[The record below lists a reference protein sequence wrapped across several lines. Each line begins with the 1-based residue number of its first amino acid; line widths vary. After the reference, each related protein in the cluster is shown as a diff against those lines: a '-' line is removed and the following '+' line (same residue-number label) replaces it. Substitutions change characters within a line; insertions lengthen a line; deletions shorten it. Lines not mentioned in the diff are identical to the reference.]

1 MEPNR
6 AFLSHIIYPES
17 FVNDSKS
24 SSWLIGW
31 NIDEFKCIIACLIE
45 KSQASL
51 EDLEHALHSIQTDS
65 RYGMYQYAHLSTYPI
80 VLGEWIVDRSDDFFP
95 DPSCQARGIWLVLS
109 PNQNN
114 LSNDPQCQALFQQP
128 SSSTKSIFPKLHSLY
143 SLGNK
148 YVTSSY
154 LLSYPPIHT
163 HNLHCIT
170 LSDPAKIDLES
181 TSLLSSHH
189 QVNSSK
195 DNALDRIGRV
205 GLRFRGAES
214 EKTGLDM
221 LGKSGLAQGPK
232 GDRCSELELI
242 VGLINYSDDLLA
254 LILDYIH
261 QPPTAQLVSNRFA
274 KYVTL
279 LVKYIGLTL
288 AWLALYTSN
297 VWYCFLYTINR
308 AYSKTR
314 PLLSYV
320 NDQLVWRELKLS
332 YDIASSSPS
341 NPSTS
346 PLANTT
352 VSLDTLSL
360 CCVCMVERFSMLT
373 TLYKECILFFV
384 AYNLHPAIRSKLFTS
399 MCYKLLQMLGD
410 VLLGVGL
417 GYFVLHA
424 YYSSIHQAMCTMPV
438 YYTRL
443 IMETLVWFTQSPGGI
458 KLNPYITSA
467 FSSLFVHA
475 IQTYITFVSPWLE
488 AHTPLL
494 IHIFAYLG
502 GFGLSIQ
509 LSLFID
515 IWYLCTLPYNL
526 LYTFFTHYTHI
537 HASILKSMY
546 LMFTGS
552 KVNILRHFR
561 IDSNVYDNTQLWF
574 GMWFFSI
581 FFFLFPSFY
590 VYYFYFAV
598 LQCVSISVQYFIY
611 MVFCIPAH
619 VIPLYIPIL
628 YTCIQPLIYMA
639 TAVGVMCSAPKQAA
653 ISFATVDKTEIA
665 YDRSIRKT
673 AGGASTVPS
682 SSSLYTST
690 SYSKPSAVLS
700 NPLVFPNATSYTSA
714 VANKKL
720 SPQSPGS
727 SEVSPRV
734 GGKSKPKS
742 TFTFA
747 DEDIQLLQSK
757 DDGDGDAEGAMSFDA
772 ADYPTV
778 HGEDDDE
785 PNESGEVEVD
795 EDRDASLSPIS
806 KPSSVD

>member
-114 LSNDPQCQALFQQP
+114 LPNDPKCQALFQQP

-181 TSLLSSHH
+181 TSLLSPHH
-189 QVNSSK
+189 QVNPSK
-195 DNALDRIGRV
+195 DNALDRMGRV
-205 GLRFRGAES
+205 GLRFRGADS

-261 QPPTAQLVSNRFA
+261 QPPPTQLVSNRFA
-274 KYVTL
+274 KYASL
-279 LVKYIGLTL
+279 LVKHIGLTL

-297 VWYCFLYTINR
+297 VWYCFLYTVNR

-399 MCYKLLQMLGD
+399 MCYKLLQMFGD
-410 VLLGVGL
+410 VILGVGL
-417 GYFVLHA
+417 GYVVLHA
-424 YYSSIHQAMCTMPV
+424 YYSSIHQAMCTLPV

-467 FSSLFVHA
+467 FSSFFVHA
-475 IQTYITFVSPWLE
+475 IQTYITFVSP
-488 AHTPLL
+488 
-494 IHIFAYLG
+494 
-502 GFGLSIQ
+502 
-509 LSLFID
+509 
-515 IWYLCTLPYNL
+515 C
-526 LYTFFTHYTHI
+526 
-537 HASILKSMY
+537 
-546 LMFTGS
+546 
-552 KVNILRHFR
+552 
-561 IDSNVYDNTQLWF
+561 
-574 GMWFFSI
+574 
-581 FFFLFPSFY
+581 
-590 VYYFYFAV
+590 
-598 LQCVSISVQYFIY
+598 VQYFIY

-628 YTCIQPLIYMA
+628 YACIQPLMYMA

-673 AGGASTVPS
+673 AGGASPVPS
-682 SSSLYTST
+682 SSSLYTSA
-690 SYSKPSAVLS
+690 SYPKPSAVLS
-700 NPLVFPNATSYTSA
+700 NPLAFPNATSYTSA
-714 VANKKL
+714 VAHKKL

-727 SEVSPRV
+727 SEVSPRL
-734 GGKSKPKS
+734 GGKGKPKS
-742 TFTFA
+742 KAFTFA

-778 HGEDDDE
+778 HGDDDDE

-806 KPSSVD
+806 KPSS